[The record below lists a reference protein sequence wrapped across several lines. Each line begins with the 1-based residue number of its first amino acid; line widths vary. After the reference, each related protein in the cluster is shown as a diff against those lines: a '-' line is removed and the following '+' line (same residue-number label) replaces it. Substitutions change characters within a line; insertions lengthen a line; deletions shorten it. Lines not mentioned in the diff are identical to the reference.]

1 MRAIAIAG
9 QKGGAGKTT
18 LAVHLAVTAQASG
31 LRVGVIDADPQGSA
45 SAWASAR
52 PAEASPLTVAA
63 LTGGDVR
70 RGLEAARA
78 DGLDLVVVDTPPHAS
93 AATASALPGVDL
105 VLLPVRPSVLDL
117 AALPAALALVD
128 AAQVP
133 ALLVLSAVPARC
145 AEEPEV
151 RRALAEAGRA
161 VAETT
166 IHDRADFRRALATGR
181 AVAETAPGSP
191 AAREI
196 RGLWRELAGYL
207 HLPLE
212 EEETS

>member
-18 LAVHLAVTAQASG
+18 LAVHLAVAAQAAG
-31 LRVGVIDADPQGSA
+31 LRVGLIDADPQGSA
-45 SAWASAR
+45 TAWASAR
-52 PAEASPLTVAA
+52 PPDASPLTVAA

-70 RGLEAARA
+70 RGLDAARA
-78 DGLDLVVVDTPPHAS
+78 DGLDLVIVDTPPHAS

-105 VLLPVRPSVLDL
+105 VVLPVRPSVLDL
-117 AALPAALALVD
+117 AALPASLALVD
-128 AAQVP
+128 AAKVP
-133 ALLVLSAVPARC
+133 ALVVLSAVPSRC
-145 AEEPEV
+145 AEEAEV
-151 RRALAEAGRA
+151 RRALSEAGRD

-196 RGLWRELAGYL
+196 RAIWRELAIYIQL
-207 HLPLE
+207 NLE
-212 EEETS
+212 E